1 MLWGTMPHQAPE
13 SRATQPRPGMP
24 GARAVAMARATRDC
38 RAGRAGRDDLAWM
51 RAAARRMVLHARVR

>member
-1 MLWGTMPHQAPE
+1 MLPQASE
-13 SRATQPRPGMP
+13 SRVTQPRPGTP
-24 GARAVAMARATRDC
+24 GARAAAMARAT

>member
-1 MLWGTMPHQAPE
+1 MLGRTMLHPASE
-13 SRATQPRPGMP
+13 SRATQPRPGTP
-24 GARAVAMARATRDC
+24 GARDVALARAT